1 MKRRIGRFIILL
13 ILAGIFVCPVSA
25 KQISGTADALASGTT
40 SVTANVEIS
49 SDDAHSDEVKTG
61 DDNQQQ
67 VYLLLFL
74 MSGIVILSNAI
85 SVYRKEEDIL

>member
-40 SVTANVEIS
+40 SVTATVEIS
-49 SDDAHSDEVKTG
+49 SDDADSDKVKTG